1 MCLRK
6 LGKYLGAR
14 ALNDGSHAHQ
24 FVRNANSLRCV
35 RLWERADAGKDGRG
49 MMETD

>member
-1 MCLRK
+1 MM
-6 LGKYLGAR
+6 GAMR
-14 ALNDGSHAHQ
+14 TNLFATL
-24 FVRNANSLRCV
+24 NSLRCV